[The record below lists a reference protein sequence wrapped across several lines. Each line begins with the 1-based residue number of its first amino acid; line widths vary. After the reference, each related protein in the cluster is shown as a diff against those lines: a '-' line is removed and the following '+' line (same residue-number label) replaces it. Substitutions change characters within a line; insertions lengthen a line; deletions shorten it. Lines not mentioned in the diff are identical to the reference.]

1 MTRMQKLAVACVVA
15 GTMPGAVAL
24 AQGGDHPEARLKTLG
39 LTLPEPAVPVANY
52 VRAVRTGNL
61 VFLAGHGE
69 CSNALAGKVGRDVT
83 IEKAYQSARSVG
95 LCLLSSLKKEIGDL
109 AKVRRVVKVLG
120 MVNATPE
127 FADHPKVMNGF
138 SDLMVAVFGERGRHA
153 RSAVGM
159 GSLPTNITVE
169 IEMIVEVAD

>member
-1 MTRMQKLAVACVVA
+1 MTRTARMAAAMVVLCFVPRGIA
-15 GTMPGAVAL
+15 
-24 AQGGDHPEARLKTLG
+24 AQTGEDPEARLKALG
-39 LTLPEPAVPVANY
+39 LTLPEPAAPVANY

-69 CSNALAGKVGRDVT
+69 CSSAQTGEVGRDVT
-83 IEKAYQSARSVG
+83 LENGYASARRVG
-95 LCLLSSLKKEIGDL
+95 LCLLSTLKNEVGDL
-109 AKVRRVVKVLG
+109 RKVRRVVKVLG

-127 FADHPKVMNGF
+127 FGEHPKVMNGF

-159 GSLPTNITVE
+159 GSLPGNISVE